1 MVRTLD
7 KTHTVLSY
15 VEGSLR
21 NAIIANGDGRPH
33 NGFIFSL
40 LNPPVPLGGNVVSL
54 DVYVDEI
61 PVSKKS
67 IFIATPEDIINASSL
82 SEDRPIAFKPF
93 QSARFLILN
102 EEVLERRRHKVVILS
117 KLEGFEQIIIPFTFT
132 DYVAGQIEKVFI
144 SSSNIMEDDSYSV
157 TTSTNEDTIFKNFTT
172 PLVLSGKKAYIVCS
186 SSGSLS
192 ANWTWM
198 GARYDNGGLY
208 VPPARAFG
216 RIIVEIS
223 TDDGIRKRLPNFV
236 VSSSHENGMLSTRHE
251 LAGLQVRRTLFV
263 PPENKGFVMLVNL
276 LDKRFELS
284 RLNTKRNKKRQDKDL
299 SNKRRVRVHFLV
311 DGNITSY
318 GLAAISQS
326 NSSKFLT
333 SENCLQIETASR
345 KGIAHY
351 YGTIGVAP
359 KELKPVKVLTD
370 SFDNDMEIS
379 YDVEITPSEVSD
391 LALIAVGSFTTSE
404 DCIKEY
410 CYMRDNYRNLYETT
424 KNHFANVSSS
434 NLRVT
439 EGSDQKQNLVIAKL
453 VRAFEKAK
461 MSMEYLKARYDELGA
476 GICAGLPRFPNYWAR
491 DTGWSLRGYL
501 SIGDYCFA
509 LAVIENFIRHQAKK
523 TTSTALKGEL
533 PMIISGRAFLHNTTF
548 GSSDSTFLFP
558 WAIREYVFA
567 TGDVSYLKKRW
578 KSLVDLVDLG
588 YLKDFD
594 GDGLV
599 EHGFTGIAE
608 KLPIQDSTW
617 MDHIDRRKS
626 ANDIQ
631 ALFYES
637 LSIGSELA
645 GIVGDESNRKKWQDS
660 SRNLQLKID
669 SEYWNAEKAFYY
681 DTIRRDGSKDASIR
695 PNALVLL
702 LTDAFKDRTKAISVL
717 SRLEQNDLT
726 TPWGLRTLSSL
737 DPKYHPS
744 LYHDGAVWPL
754 VTGWAAVAELKLSRL
769 EQALYYLES
778 MAQRILHENGMFA
791 ETYRG
796 DRPEPFNSCILQAW
810 SVGMYIYAFREM
822 MLGMKIK
829 MPENKIQLEPHI
841 PESLLSVC
849 LPMNFEHTIST
860 KEGAGQLKVAIEPD
874 KKKISVDFK
883 SNNFDLKPDIF
894 SNTYS
899 IK

>member
-15 VEGSLR
+15 IEGSLR
-21 NAIIANGDGRPH
+21 NAVIANGDGRDH

-54 DVYVDEI
+54 DVYIDEI
-61 PVSKKS
+61 PVPKKS
-67 IFIATPEDIINASSL
+67 IFIATSEDIINASSL

-93 QSARFLILN
+93 QSARFLILK
-102 EEVLERRRHKVVILS
+102 ESILEKRKHKVAILS

-132 DYVAGQIEKVFI
+132 DHVAGQIERVFI
-144 SSSNIMEDDSYSV
+144 SSSDMIEDDSYST
-157 TTSTNEDTIFKNFTT
+157 TTSTNEATIFKNFTN

-186 SSGSLS
+186 SSGSLA

-198 GARYDNGGLY
+198 GTRYDNGGLY

-216 RIIVEIS
+216 RIAVEIS
-223 TDDGIRKRLPNFV
+223 TDEGIRKRLPNFV
-236 VSSSHENGMLSTRHE
+236 VSSRHENGMLSTRHE

-263 PPENKGFVMLVNL
+263 PPENKGFVMILNL
-276 LDKRFELS
+276 FDKLLERS
-284 RLNTKRNKKRQDKDL
+284 KLNSKRKNGDIKEPP
-299 SNKRRVRVHFLV
+299 NKRTVRVHFLI

-333 SENCLQIETASR
+333 SDNCLRIETASR
-345 KGIAHY
+345 RGIAHY

-359 KELKPVKVLTD
+359 KELRPVKVLTD

-379 YDVEITPSEVSD
+379 YDIEIRPGEVRN
-391 LALIAVGSFTTSE
+391 LALIAVGSFTNSE
-404 DCIKEY
+404 ECIKEFR
-410 CYMRDNYRNLYETT
+410 YMRDNYTNLFEYT
-424 KNHFANVSSS
+424 KNHFS
-434 NLRVT
+434 NMSYCTLQASQ
-439 EGSDQKQNLVIAKL
+439 GPDQKQNPVIAKL
-453 VRAFEKAK
+453 VRAFQKAK
-461 MSMEYLKARYDELGA
+461 MSMEYLKAKYDKLGV

-491 DTGWSLRGYL
+491 ATGWSLRGYL
-501 SIGDYCFA
+501 SVGDYDFA
-509 LAVIENFIRHQAKK
+509 LAVIENFLRRQAKR
-523 TTSTALKGEL
+523 TTSSALKGEL
-533 PMIISGRAFLHNTTF
+533 PMIISGKAFLHSTTF

-558 WAIREYVFA
+558 WAIREYVLA
-567 TGDVSYLKKRW
+567 TGNISYLKKRW
-578 KSLVDLVDLG
+578 QSIADLVNWG
-588 YLKDFD
+588 FLKDFD

-637 LSIGSELA
+637 LSVGSELA
-645 GIVGDESNRKKWQDS
+645 AIVGDSANQDKWSD
-660 SRNLQLKID
+660 RAKQLREKID
-669 SEYWNAEKAFYY
+669 YEYWNPALGFYY
-681 DTIRRDGSKDASIR
+681 DTIRKDGSKDPSIR

-702 LTDAFKDRTKAISVL
+702 LTGAVRDRDKAGAG
-717 SRLEQNDLT
+717 LERIEMEDIT
-726 TPWGLRTLSSL
+726 TPWGVRTLSSL
-737 DPKYHPS
+737 DSRYNPA

-754 VTGWAAVAELKLSRL
+754 VTGWAAACEIEFGRK
-769 EQALYYLES
+769 EQSLGYLES
-778 MAQRILHENGMFA
+778 MAERIIMENGMFA

-810 SVGMYIYAFREM
+810 SVGMYVRALREM
-822 MLGMKIK
+822 MLGMKAN
-829 MPENKIQLEPHI
+829 MVVNRIQFEPSI
-841 PESLLSVC
+841 PESLKGSAV
-849 LPMNFEHTIST
+849 P
-860 KEGAGQLKVAIEPD
+860 IEFQH
-874 KKKISVDFK
+874 SVDSFGRMRVTVDPQNEK
-883 SNNFDLKPDIF
+883 ILVALKGTTSKRPEIF
-894 SNTYS
+894 SNSYGLS
-899 IK
+899 VSYE

>member
-15 VEGSLR
+15 VEGSLK
-21 NAIIANGDGRPH
+21 NAIIGNGDDRPH

-61 PVSKKS
+61 PISKKS
-67 IFIATPEDIINASSL
+67 IFIATSEDIINASLL

-93 QSARFLILN
+93 QSARFLILKD
-102 EEVLERRRHKVVILS
+102 EALEKRKHKIVILS

-132 DYVAGQIEKVFI
+132 DYVAGQSERVFI
-144 SSSNIMEDDSYSV
+144 SSSNLTEDNFDTV
-157 TTSTNEDTIFKNFTT
+157 ATSASEDTIFKNFTT
-172 PLVLSGKKAYIVCS
+172 PLILSGKKAYIVCS

-216 RIIVEIS
+216 RIVVEIS
-223 TDDGIRKRLPNFV
+223 TDEGIRKRLPNFV
-236 VSSSHENGMLSTRHE
+236 VSSRHENGILSTRHE

-263 PPENKGFVMLVNL
+263 PPENKGFVMILSL
-276 LDKRFELS
+276 FDKVSALSKLNAKRKDKNIKELS
-284 RLNTKRNKKRQDKDL
+284 Y
-299 SNKRRVRVHFLV
+299 KRRVRIHFLI

-326 NSSKFLT
+326 NSSKFLI
-333 SENCLQIETASR
+333 SDNCLQIETASR

-359 KELKPVKVLTD
+359 KELRPVKVLTD

-379 YDVEITPSEVSD
+379 YDIEIAPGEVRN
-391 LALIAVGSFTTSE
+391 LALIAAGSFTTSE

-410 CYMRDNYRNLYETT
+410 CFIRDNYENLFETT
-424 KNHFANVSSS
+424 KNHFSTTSSS
-434 NLRVT
+434 TLRVT

-461 MSMEYLKARYDELGA
+461 MSMEYLKARYDELGV

-501 SIGDYCFA
+501 SMGDYGFA
-509 LAVIENFIRHQAKK
+509 LAVIENFLRRQAKK
-523 TTSTALKGEL
+523 TSSTALKGEL
-533 PMIISGRAFLHNTTF
+533 PMIISGKAFLHSTTF

-558 WAIREYVFA
+558 WAIREYVLA
-567 TGDVSYLKKRW
+567 TGDASYLRKRW
-578 KSLVDLVDLG
+578 NSVVDLVDWG
-588 YLKDFD
+588 FLKDFD

-631 ALFYES
+631 ALFFES

-645 GIVGDESNRKKWQDS
+645 GIIGDEYNQKKWFDS
-660 SRNLQLKID
+660 ARKLQMKID
-669 SEYWNAEKAFYY
+669 SEYWDPEKAFYY
-681 DTIRRDGSKDASIR
+681 DTIRRDGTKDPSIR
-695 PNALVLL
+695 PNALVLA
-702 LTDAFKDRTKAISVL
+702 LTDSIKDKNKVISVL
-717 SRLEQNDLT
+717 SRLEQSDMT
-726 TPWGLRTLSSL
+726 TSWGVRTLSS
-737 DPKYHPS
+737 
-744 LYHDGAVWPL
+744 AIQNIIRVCI
-754 VTGWAAVAELKLSRL
+754 TMALSGR
-769 EQALYYLES
+769 
-778 MAQRILHENGMFA
+778 
-791 ETYRG
+791 
-796 DRPEPFNSCILQAW
+796 W
-810 SVGMYIYAFREM
+810 
-822 MLGMKIK
+822 
-829 MPENKIQLEPHI
+829 
-841 PESLLSVC
+841 
-849 LPMNFEHTIST
+849 
-860 KEGAGQLKVAIEPD
+860 
-874 KKKISVDFK
+874 
-883 SNNFDLKPDIF
+883 
-894 SNTYS
+894 
-899 IK
+899 

>member
-1 MVRTLD
+1 MVRILD

-21 NAIIANGDGRPH
+21 NAVIANGDGRCH

-61 PVSKKS
+61 PVPKKS
-67 IFIATPEDIINASSL
+67 IFIATSEDIINASSL

-93 QSARFLILN
+93 QSARFLILK
-102 EEVLERRRHKVVILS
+102 EGTLEKRKHKVAILS

-132 DYVAGQIEKVFI
+132 DHVARQIERVFI
-144 SSSNIMEDDSYSV
+144 SSSNIIEDDSYAT
-157 TTSTNEDTIFKNFTT
+157 TTSTNEATIFKNFTN

-186 SSGSLS
+186 SSGSLA

-216 RIIVEIS
+216 RIGVEIS
-223 TDDGIRKRLPNFV
+223 TNDGIRKRLPNFV
-236 VSSSHENGMLSTRHE
+236 VSSRHENGMLSTRHE

-263 PPENKGFVMLVNL
+263 PLENKGFVMILNLSDKLV
-276 LDKRFELS
+276 ELS
-284 RLNTKRNKKRQDKDL
+284 KLNAKRKNRQNKEM
-299 SNKRRVRVHFLV
+299 SNRRRVRVHFLI

-333 SENCLQIETASR
+333 SDNCLQIETTSR

-351 YGTIGVAP
+351 FGAIGVAP
-359 KELKPVKVLTD
+359 KELRPVKVLTD

-379 YDVEITPSEVSD
+379 YDIEITPGEVRN
-391 LALIAVGSFTTSE
+391 LALIAAGSFTTSE

-410 CYMRDNYRNLYETT
+410 RYMRDNYRNLFETT
-424 KNHFANVSSS
+424 KNHFSTISYSTV
-434 NLRVT
+434 RVT

-461 MSMEYLKARYDELGA
+461 MSMEYLKARYDELGV

-501 SIGDYCFA
+501 SMGDYGFA
-509 LAVIENFIRHQAKK
+509 LAVIENFLRHQAKK
-523 TTSTALKGEL
+523 TTTTALKGEL
-533 PMIISGRAFLHNTTF
+533 PMIISGKAFLHSTTF

-558 WAIREYVFA
+558 WAIREYVLA
-567 TGDVSYLKKRW
+567 TGNIFYLKKRW
-578 KSLVDLVDLG
+578 KSIADLVNWG
-588 YLKDFD
+588 FLKDLD

-599 EHGFTGIAE
+599 EHGFTGVAE

-637 LSIGSELA
+637 LRIGSELA
-645 GIVGDESNRKKWQDS
+645 EIVGDEYHRKKWSKS
-660 SRNLQLKID
+660 SKDLQIKID
-669 SEYWNAEKAFYY
+669 SEYWNSEKAFYY
-681 DTIRRDGSKDASIR
+681 DTIRRDGSKDPSVR
-695 PNALVLL
+695 PNTLVLL
-702 LTDAFKDRTKAISVL
+702 LTGAIKDRTKAVSVL
-717 SRLEQNDLT
+717 SRLEQNDVT
-726 TPWGLRTLSSL
+726 TPWGLRTLSSV

-754 VTGWAAVAELKLSRL
+754 VTGWAAVAELKLSRR

-778 MAQRILHENGMFA
+778 MAHRILQENGMFA

-822 MLGMKIK
+822 MLGMKMK
-829 MPENKIQLEPHI
+829 MTENKIHLEPQI
-841 PESLLSVC
+841 PESLLNVC
-849 LPMNFEHTIST
+849 MPLKFEHPIST
-860 KEGAGQLKVAIEPD
+860 KEGIGKLQVTIEPNR
-874 KKKISVDFK
+874 KKITADFK
-883 SNNFDLKPDIF
+883 SNNFGIKPDIF
-894 SNTYS
+894 SNSYS
-899 IK
+899 II

>member
-1 MVRTLD
+1 MVRILD

-21 NAIIANGDGRPH
+21 NAVIANGDGRCH

-61 PVSKKS
+61 PVPKKS
-67 IFIATPEDIINASSL
+67 IFIATSEDIINASSL

-93 QSARFLILN
+93 QSARFLILK
-102 EEVLERRRHKVVILS
+102 EGTLEKRKHKVAILS

-132 DYVAGQIEKVFI
+132 DHVARQIERVFI
-144 SSSNIMEDDSYSV
+144 SSSNIIEDDSYAT
-157 TTSTNEDTIFKNFTT
+157 TTSTNEATIFKNFTN

-186 SSGSLS
+186 SSGSLA

-216 RIIVEIS
+216 RIGVEIS
-223 TDDGIRKRLPNFV
+223 TNDGIRKRLPNFV
-236 VSSSHENGMLSTRHE
+236 VSSRHENGMLSTRHE

-263 PPENKGFVMLVNL
+263 PLENKGFVMILNLSDKLV
-276 LDKRFELS
+276 ELS
-284 RLNTKRNKKRQDKDL
+284 KLNAKRKNRQNKEM
-299 SNKRRVRVHFLV
+299 SNRRRVRVHFLI

-333 SENCLQIETASR
+333 SDNCLQIETTSR

-351 YGTIGVAP
+351 FGAIGVAP
-359 KELKPVKVLTD
+359 KELRPVKVLTD

-379 YDVEITPSEVSD
+379 YDIEITPGEVRN
-391 LALIAVGSFTTSE
+391 LALIAAGSFTTSE

-410 CYMRDNYRNLYETT
+410 RYMRDNYRNLFETT
-424 KNHFANVSSS
+424 KNHFSTISYSTV
-434 NLRVT
+434 RVT

-461 MSMEYLKARYDELGA
+461 MSMEYLKARYDELGV

-501 SIGDYCFA
+501 SMGDYGFA
-509 LAVIENFIRHQAKK
+509 LAVIENFLRHQAKK
-523 TTSTALKGEL
+523 TTTTALKGEL
-533 PMIISGRAFLHNTTF
+533 PMIISGKAFLHSTTF

-558 WAIREYVFA
+558 WAIREYVLA
-567 TGDVSYLKKRW
+567 TGNIFYLKKRW
-578 KSLVDLVDLG
+578 KSIADLVNWG
-588 YLKDFD
+588 FLKDLD

-599 EHGFTGIAE
+599 EHGFTGVAE

-637 LSIGSELA
+637 LRIGSELA
-645 GIVGDESNRKKWQDS
+645 EIVGDEYHRKKWSKS
-660 SRNLQLKID
+660 SKDLQIKID
-669 SEYWNAEKAFYY
+669 SEYWNSEKAFYY
-681 DTIRRDGSKDASIR
+681 DTIRRDGSKDPSVR
-695 PNALVLL
+695 PNTLVLL
-702 LTDAFKDRTKAISVL
+702 LTGAIKDRTKAVSVL
-717 SRLEQNDLT
+717 SRLEQNDVT
-726 TPWGLRTLSSL
+726 TPWGLRTLSSV

-754 VTGWAAVAELKLSRL
+754 VTGWAAVSELKLSRR

-778 MAQRILHENGMFA
+778 MAHRILQENGMFA

-822 MLGMKIK
+822 MLGMKMK
-829 MPENKIQLEPHI
+829 MTENKIHLEPQI
-841 PESLLSVC
+841 PESLLNVC
-849 LPMNFEHTIST
+849 MPLKFEHPIST
-860 KEGAGQLKVAIEPD
+860 KEGIGKLQVTIEPNR
-874 KKKISVDFK
+874 KKITADFK
-883 SNNFDLKPDIF
+883 SNNFGIKPDIF
-894 SNTYS
+894 SNSYS
-899 IK
+899 II

>member
-1 MVRTLD
+1 LVRTLD

-15 VEGSLR
+15 VEGSLK
-21 NAIIANGDGRPH
+21 NAIIANGDGRSH

-61 PVSKKS
+61 PIPKKS
-67 IFIATPEDIINASSL
+67 VFIATSEDIINASSL
-82 SEDRPIAFKPF
+82 SEDRPISFKPF
-93 QSARFLILN
+93 QSARFLILKD
-102 EEVLERRRHKVVILS
+102 EVLEKRRHKIVILS

-132 DYVAGQIEKVFI
+132 DYVSEQSERVFI
-144 SSSNIMEDDSYSV
+144 TSSDLAEDSPDSVV
-157 TTSTNEDTIFKNFTT
+157 TSADEDTIFKNFTT
-172 PLVLSGKKAYIVCS
+172 PLILSGKKAYIVCS

-216 RIIVEIS
+216 RISVEIS
-223 TDDGIRKRLPNFV
+223 TDEGIRKRLPSFV
-236 VSSSHENGMLSTRHE
+236 ISSKHENGILYTRHE

-263 PPENKGFVMLVNL
+263 PADSKGFVMIINL
-276 LDKRFELS
+276 SDRRFDISKLS
-284 RLNTKRNKKRQDKDL
+284 TRRNKNRSGREQP
-299 SNKRRVRVHFLV
+299 NKRRIRVHFLV

-326 NSSKFLT
+326 NSSKFLI

-359 KELKPVKVLTD
+359 KELRPVKVLTD
-370 SFDNDMEIS
+370 SFDNDMEMS
-379 YDVEITPSEVSD
+379 YDIEIAPGEGNN
-391 LALIAVGSFTTSE
+391 LALIASGSFSSSE
-404 DCIKEY
+404 DCLKEY
-410 CYMRDNYRNLYETT
+410 RYMRDNYESLYETT
-424 KNHFANVSSS
+424 KSHFFTSSRS
-434 NLRVT
+434 KLRA
-439 EGSDQKQNLVIAKL
+439 EPDSDRRQNLVVTKL

-461 MSMEYLKARYDELGA
+461 TSMEYLKARYDELGD

-491 DTGWSLRGYL
+491 DTGWALRGYL
-501 SIGDYCFA
+501 SMGDYEFA
-509 LAVIENFIRHQAKK
+509 LAVIENFLRHQARR
-523 TTSTALKGEL
+523 TSDNALKGEL

-558 WAIREYVFA
+558 WAIREYVLA
-567 TGDVSYLKKRW
+567 TGDSSYLKKRW
-578 KSLVDLVDLG
+578 SSIVDLVNWG
-588 YLKDFD
+588 FLKDSD

-599 EHGFTGIAE
+599 EHGFTGVAE

-626 ANDIQ
+626 ANDVQ
-631 ALFYES
+631 ALFFES

-645 GIVGDESNRKKWQDS
+645 GIVGDETNQKKWQES
-660 SRNLQLKID
+660 AKNLQKKID
-669 SEYWNAEKAFYY
+669 LEYWNPEKEYYY
-681 DTIRRDGSKDASIR
+681 DTIRRDGTKDPSIR
-695 PNALVLL
+695 PNALVLG
-702 LTDAFKDRTKAISVL
+702 LTGSVKDPSKAISVL
-717 SRLEQNDLT
+717 SRLEQGDIT
-726 TPWGLRTLSSL
+726 TSWGVRTLSST

-754 VTGWAAVAELKLSRL
+754 VTGWAAVAEIKHKRL

-810 SVGMYIYAFREM
+810 SVGMYVYAFREL
-822 MLGMKIK
+822 MLGMKIN
-829 MPENKIQLEPHI
+829 MIDNKIQLEPQI

-849 LPMNFEHTIST
+849 SPIHFEYKISA
-860 KEGAGQLKVAIEPD
+860 KRYAGILSMIIEPEEKRIGITFRD
-874 KKKISVDFK
+874 SS
-883 SNNFDLKPDIF
+883 SNRRPEVF

-899 IK
+899 VS

>member
-1 MVRTLD
+1 LVRTLD

-15 VEGSLR
+15 VEGSLK
-21 NAIIANGDGRPH
+21 NAIIGNGDGRPH

-61 PVSKKS
+61 PISKKS
-67 IFIATPEDIINASSL
+67 IFIATSEDIINASLL

-93 QSARFLILN
+93 QSARFLILKD
-102 EEVLERRRHKVVILS
+102 EALEKRKHKIVILS

-132 DYVAGQIEKVFI
+132 DYVAGQSERVFI
-144 SSSNIMEDDSYSV
+144 SSSNLTEDNSDTIATPAS
-157 TTSTNEDTIFKNFTT
+157 EDTIFKNFTT
-172 PLVLSGKKAYIVCS
+172 PLILSGKKAYIVCS

-216 RIIVEIS
+216 RIVVEIS
-223 TDDGIRKRLPNFV
+223 TDEGIRKRLPNFV
-236 VSSSHENGMLSTRHE
+236 VSSRHENGILYTRHE

-263 PPENKGFVMLVNL
+263 PAESKGFVMIINL
-276 LDKRFELS
+276 FDKRFDIS
-284 RLNTKRNKKRQDKDL
+284 KLNTKRNKSKLGIEQL
-299 SNKRRVRVHFLV
+299 NKRRIRVHFPV

-326 NSSKFLT
+326 NSSKFLI

-359 KELKPVKVLTD
+359 RELKPVKVLTD

-379 YDVEITPSEVSD
+379 YDVEIAPGEAHD
-391 LALIAVGSFTTSE
+391 LALIASGGFSTSE
-404 DCIKEY
+404 DCLKEY
-410 CYMRDNYRNLYETT
+410 CYMRDNYKTLYEATV
-424 KNHFANVSSS
+424 NHFTKRSSS

-439 EGSDQKQNLVIAKL
+439 AADSDQKQNLVVAKL
-453 VRAFEKAK
+453 VRAYEKAK
-461 MSMEYLKARYDELGA
+461 ASMEYLKARYDELGD

-491 DTGWSLRGYL
+491 DTGWALRGYL
-501 SIGDYCFA
+501 SMGDYNFA
-509 LAVIENFIRHQAKK
+509 LAVIENFLRHQAKK
-523 TTSTALKGEL
+523 TTDYALKGEL

-558 WAIREYVFA
+558 WAIREYVLA
-567 TGDVSYLKKRW
+567 TGNSSYLKKRW
-578 KSLVDLVDLG
+578 DSVVDLVNWG
-588 YLKDFD
+588 FLKDLD

-599 EHGFTGIAE
+599 EHAFTG
-608 KLPIQDSTW
+608 
-617 MDHIDRRKS
+617 
-626 ANDIQ
+626 
-631 ALFYES
+631 
-637 LSIGSELA
+637 
-645 GIVGDESNRKKWQDS
+645 
-660 SRNLQLKID
+660 
-669 SEYWNAEKAFYY
+669 
-681 DTIRRDGSKDASIR
+681 SIR
-695 PNALVLL
+695 DTNKV
-702 LTDAFKDRTKAISVL
+702 ISIL
-717 SRLEQNDLT
+717 SRLEQTDMT
-726 TPWGLRTLSSL
+726 TSWGVRTLSST

-754 VTGWAAVAELKLSRL
+754 VTGWAAVAEIKHMRR

-810 SVGMYIYAFREM
+810 SVGMYIYAIREM
-822 MLGMKIK
+822 MLGMKINMIK
-829 MPENKIQLEPHI
+829 NKIQLEPQI
-841 PESLLSVC
+841 PDSLLNVC
-849 LPMNFEHTIST
+849 TPVHFEQRVSG
-860 KEGAGQLKVAIEPD
+860 KSGAGNLKMIIEPD
-874 KKKISVDFK
+874 KKRICADFT
-883 SNNFDLKPDIF
+883 SSSFDQKPEVF
-894 SNTYS
+894 SDTYS
-899 IK
+899 VN